1 MNTPMKD
8 VARQAMVDVSGYP
21 VKLLDG
27 QFGAVPSDLVARLID
42 LVANGAGLAVC
53 HGAGTLLAQH
63 GMDIHDEADAEI
75 ARNYLEAVFRAFA
88 GAADVAKHSPVVM
101 GYDRVA
107 SMDVDGYNKNTHFT
121 PNAEH
126 TESREFL
133 TTKCVHFDAAT
144 PFIGNVYGPNTN
156 ITGGLPIV
164 CDTREFCARN
174 GIDPADL
181 LELMPH
187 SYNVAVKERYTDEIL
202 ADHSVVIDVDLTGD
216 MVLIVLNNEVAGGLA
231 HAGSTPELADPA
243 KPGKRPLR
251 HIEFQFAD
259 GADLNKW
266 YRHYRLD
273 IPEVKLSVPDAQTAE
288 HERYHRGV
296 GLARASG
303 RGVRV
308 ALVAQ
313 GPAGNQG

>member
-1 MNTPMKD
+1 MSTPMKD
-8 VARQAMVDVSGYP
+8 VVEQAMVDISGYP
-21 VKLLDG
+21 AELVDG
-27 QFGAVPSDLVARLID
+27 QFGPVSGDLTAQLID

-53 HGAGTLLAQH
+53 YGTKALLARH
-63 GMDIHDEADAEI
+63 GMDIGRESDA
-75 ARNYLEAVFRAFA
+75 AVGRDYLESVFRAFA
-88 GAADVAKHSPVVM
+88 AEVNVAKHSPVVM
-101 GYDRVA
+101 GYDRIA

-121 PNAEH
+121 PNSDH

-164 CDTREFCARN
+164 CDTREFCAST

-187 SYNVAVKERYTDEIL
+187 SYNVAVKEGYTDRIL
-202 ADHSVVIDVDLTGD
+202 ADHSVAVDVDLRSD
-216 MVLIVLNNEVAGGLA
+216 MILVVLNNEVAGGLA
-231 HAGSTPELADPA
+231 HAGSTPRLADPA

-266 YRHYRLD
+266 YRYYRLD
-273 IPEVKLSVPDAQTAE
+273 IPEVKLSVPGAETAE

-296 GLARASG
+296 GIELATQAPAS
-303 RGVRV
+303 VSD
-308 ALVAQ
+308 
-313 GPAGNQG
+313 

>member
-1 MNTPMKD
+1 MSTPIKD
-8 VARQAMVDVSGYP
+8 VVKHAMVDISAYP
-21 VKLLDG
+21 AELVDG
-27 QFGAVPSDLVARLID
+27 QFKAVSGDLTARLID

-53 HGAGTLLAQH
+53 HGTATLLAKH
-63 GMDIHDEADAEI
+63 GMDIHRESDA
-75 ARNYLEAVFRAFA
+75 AAGRDYLESIFRAFA
-88 GAADVAKHSPVVM
+88 AEVDVAKHSPVAM

-107 SMDVDGYNKNTHFT
+107 SMDVDGFNKNTSFT

-144 PFIGNVYGPNTN
+144 PFIGNTYGPYTN

-164 CDTREFCARN
+164 CDTREFCART
-174 GIDPADL
+174 GIDPAGL

-187 SYNVAVKERYTDEIL
+187 SYNVAVKEEYAGQIL
-202 ADHSVVIDVDLTGD
+202 AEYSVAIDVDLRND
-216 MVLIVLNNEVAGGLA
+216 MIMVVLNNEVAGGLA
-231 HAGSTPELADPA
+231 HAGSMPQLADPA

-273 IPEVKLSVPDAQTAE
+273 IPEVKVSVPGPQTAE

-296 GLARASG
+296 D
-303 RGVRV
+303 V
-308 ALVAQ
+308 ALATRTPISM
-313 GPAGNQG
+313 GD

>member
-1 MNTPMKD
+1 MSIPMKD
-8 VARQAMVDVSGYP
+8 IAAQAMVDVSGYP
-21 VKLLDG
+21 AELADG
-27 QFGAVPSDLVARLID
+27 PSGPVSGDLTGRLID
-42 LVANGAGLAVC
+42 LVADGPGLAVC
-53 HGAGTLLAQH
+53 HRTSALLARH
-63 GMDIHDEADAEI
+63 GLDIGRESDAAI
-75 ARNYLEAVFRAFA
+75 GRDYLEAVFRAFA
-88 GAADVAKHSPVVM
+88 ARVDVAKHSPVVM

-121 PNAEH
+121 PNSDH

-144 PFIGNVYGPNTN
+144 PFIGNVYGPYTN
-156 ITGGLPIV
+156 IDGGLPIV
-164 CDTREFCARN
+164 CDTPEFCAST

-187 SYNVAVKERYTDEIL
+187 SYNVAVKEEYADRIL
-202 ADHSVVIDVDLTGD
+202 ADYSVAVDVDLRGD
-216 MVLIVLNNEVAGGLA
+216 MILVVLNNEVAGGLA
-231 HAGSTPELADPA
+231 HAGSTPRLADPA

-266 YRHYRLD
+266 YRHYRLP
-273 IPEVKLSVPDAQTAE
+273 IPEVKLSVPDEQTAE

-296 GLARASG
+296 GVELATQAPASVG
-303 RGVRV
+303 D
-308 ALVAQ
+308 
-313 GPAGNQG
+313 